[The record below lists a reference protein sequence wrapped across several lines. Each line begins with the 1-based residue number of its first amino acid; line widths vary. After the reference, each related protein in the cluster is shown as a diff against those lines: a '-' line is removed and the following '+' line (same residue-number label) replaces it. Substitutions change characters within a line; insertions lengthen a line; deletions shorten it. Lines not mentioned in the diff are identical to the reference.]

1 VVQVDILRPS
11 RPGQLQRTVILVGRI
26 EVTYLYRH
34 YFPGGFFMTSGNA
47 PAASGSGSHETDYQ
61 IRFKDIGKTRFLPG
75 TSIEIIRE
83 VKLTEPPRFAVFDFD
98 GTLSVVREGWPEI
111 MVPMMIEELA
121 KSGTTETH
129 DQLHKV
135 AYDFVMELNGK
146 QTIYQMIRLAEE
158 ITKRGGKPQ
167 EPVYYKN
174 RYHDLLMGK
183 ITIRRESLRDGS
195 ADPRTMLVPGS
206 IEVLTQLKARGV
218 EVFLASGTDENYVR
232 EECQLL
238 QIDKFF
244 GPHIYGAR
252 DDYKSFSKQMVIE
265 RILRENQVDGRYL
278 LGFGDGYVEID
289 NIKGAGGTAIAVA
302 SNESARDG
310 SVDQWKRQRL
320 VGVGADIV
328 VPDYQQVDTLMKYL
342 WGEI

>member
-1 VVQVDILRPS
+1 
-11 RPGQLQRTVILVGRI
+11 
-26 EVTYLYRH
+26 
-34 YFPGGFFMTSGNA
+34 MTSGNS

-111 MVPMMIEELA
+111 MVPMMVEELA

-129 DQLHKV
+129 DQLQKV

>member
-1 VVQVDILRPS
+1 
-11 RPGQLQRTVILVGRI
+11 
-26 EVTYLYRH
+26 
-34 YFPGGFFMTSGNA
+34 
-47 PAASGSGSHETDYQ
+47 
-61 IRFKDIGKTRFLPG
+61 
-75 TSIEIIRE
+75 
-83 VKLTEPPRFAVFDFD
+83 
-98 GTLSVVREGWPEI
+98 

>member
-1 VVQVDILRPS
+1 
-11 RPGQLQRTVILVGRI
+11 
-26 EVTYLYRH
+26 
-34 YFPGGFFMTSGNA
+34 MTSGNK
-47 PAASGSGSHETDYQ
+47 PSSSSGSHETDYQ
-61 IRFKDIGKTRFLPG
+61 ARFTNIGKTRFLPG
-75 TSIEIIRE
+75 SSIEIIRE
-83 VKLTEPPRFAVFDFD
+83 VKLAEPPRFAVFDFD

-111 MVPMMIEELA
+111 MVPMMVEELA
-121 KSGTTETH
+121 RCGTSETH
-129 DQLHKV
+129 EQLTKV

-167 EPVYYKN
+167 EPVHYKN
-174 RYHDLLMGK
+174 RYHDLLMVK
-183 ITIRRESLRDGS
+183 INGRRESLRDRS

-206 IEVLTQLKARGV
+206 FEVLTQLKARGV

-238 QIDKFF
+238 QIDGFF

-265 RILRENQVDGRYL
+265 RILRDNNVDGRYL

-302 SNESARDG
+302 SNEAARDG

-328 VPDYQQVDTLMKYL
+328 IPDYQQVDTLMKYL
-342 WGEI
+342 WGELA